1 MVEKRV
7 QELETKVATVE
18 VTVSSIL
25 SSIGKLTEVMEENTK
40 AVRDND
46 STMQVFI
53 SKHESLDQELKA
65 QREEFKETIKD
76 LKADFNERLVLV
88 RHSQDKQKEYINKVS
103 EKCSKNTNNISSIQ
117 PTVDQFK
124 KLNGS
129 VVFALLAFVGT
140 LISMVVYF
148 MKSGGA

>member
-18 VTVSSIL
+18 VTVTSIL

-46 STMQVFI
+46 ATMQVFI

-65 QREEFKETIKD
+65 QREEFKEVIKD
-76 LKADFNERLVLV
+76 LKFDFNERLILQ
-88 RHSQDKQKEYINKVS
+88 RHAIDKHKEYINKVS
-103 EKCSKNTNNISSIQ
+103 EKCNTNTNAISGIQ

-148 MKSGGA
+148 MKTGGV